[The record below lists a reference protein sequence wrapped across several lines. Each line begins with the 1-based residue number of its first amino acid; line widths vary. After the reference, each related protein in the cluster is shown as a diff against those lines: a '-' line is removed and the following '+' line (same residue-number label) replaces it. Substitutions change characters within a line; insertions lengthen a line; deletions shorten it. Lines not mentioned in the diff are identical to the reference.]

1 VTHSIKALGCIVTS
15 IAGIP
20 DKQNVSY
27 GHEVKEAVVY
37 GSVYPMQNRGAPYAG
52 LLAGAKAATGVSA
65 RNHRQ
70 TTGATSKQKTAAA
83 LAWRTTL

>member
-1 VTHSIKALGCIVTS
+1 MSIKALGCIVTS

-37 GSVYPMQNRGAPYAG
+37 GSIPQAEQRWPLGRHVGAEPSSDNRGY
-52 LLAGAKAATGVSA
+52 L
-65 RNHRQ
+65 
-70 TTGATSKQKTAAA
+70 
-83 LAWRTTL
+83 